1 MITHTRWVLLPKLL
15 APEDERGLVG
25 PGNVSCEPVADE
37 HQSPERL
44 RERHD
49 IEQVIRDL
57 SSVPGAM
64 ARLIDGLD
72 DEALAQPAQDGGWG
86 VVEIIPHFRD
96 WERIYVDRVELSVKE
111 DPAVL
116 EEYDDSLWAIERGYR
131 DLDPREVLAEF
142 TALREQLVARVSG
155 LEPAQ
160 LQRIV
165 VLPKHGPRTLL
176 ALLQNLTEHDAKHL
190 MQARDVLA

>member
-15 APEDERGLVG
+15 APEDERGAVNL
-25 PGNVSCEPVADE
+25 GNVPSEPAADE
-37 HQSPERL
+37 HQTPERV
-44 RERHD
+44 RERHE
-49 IEQVIRDL
+49 IEQVVRDL
-57 SSVPGAM
+57 SAIPVAL

-96 WERIYVDRVELSVKE
+96 WERIYLDRIEQSVQE
-111 DPAVL
+111 DPATL

-131 DLDPREVLAEF
+131 DLDTRDVLADF
-142 TALREQLVARVSG
+142 TGLREQLVARISE
-155 LEPAQ
+155 LDADQ
-160 LQRIV
+160 LQRTV